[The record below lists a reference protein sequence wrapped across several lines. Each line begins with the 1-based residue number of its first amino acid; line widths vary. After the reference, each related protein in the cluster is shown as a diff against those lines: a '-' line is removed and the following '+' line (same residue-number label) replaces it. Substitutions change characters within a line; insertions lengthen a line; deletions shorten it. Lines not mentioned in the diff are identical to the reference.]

1 MLYNY
6 KRQRER
12 KIPKTRKANNMKY
25 LESKMAELCEGKKIT
40 YRGYIYW
47 LNPVTREIYR
57 HSVAAEISG
66 VINGDKY
73 ANVTDDFKKIIKAE

>member
-1 MLYNY
+1 
-6 KRQRER
+6 
-12 KIPKTRKANNMKY
+12 MKY
-25 LESKMAELCEGKKIT
+25 LESKIAELCEGKKIT

-57 HSVAAEISG
+57 PSVAAEISG

>member
-1 MLYNY
+1 
-6 KRQRER
+6 
-12 KIPKTRKANNMKY
+12 MKY
-25 LESKMAELCEGKKIT
+25 LEDRIGELAEGKKIT
-40 YRGYIYW
+40 YRGYVYG

>member
-1 MLYNY
+1 
-6 KRQRER
+6 
-12 KIPKTRKANNMKY
+12 MKY
-25 LESKMAELCEGKKIT
+25 LESKIAELCEGKKIT

>member
-6 KRQRER
+6 RRQRER
-12 KIPKTRKANNMKY
+12 KIPKTRKVNNMKY
-25 LESKMAELCEGKKIT
+25 LEDRIGELAEGKKIT
-40 YRGYIYW
+40 YRGYVYW